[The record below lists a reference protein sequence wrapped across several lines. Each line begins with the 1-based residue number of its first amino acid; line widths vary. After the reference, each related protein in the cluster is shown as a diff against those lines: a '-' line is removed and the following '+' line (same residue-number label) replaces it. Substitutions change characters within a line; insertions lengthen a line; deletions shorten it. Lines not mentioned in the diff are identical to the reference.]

1 MLIADAQRDS
11 RTVYVGG
18 FVGQLVSS
26 IVWFASAVVAQF
38 VDPVTGFWTL
48 AVGGAAIFPL
58 TQALLRMSGRPAS
71 LAPGNPL
78 RGLAIQV
85 AFTVPITLPVA
96 AAAALKQPG
105 WFYPACL
112 VIVGAHYLPFVFLY
126 GMRTFAALAAAL
138 ASAGLA
144 IGMMAPG
151 RVVLGAWVGSA
162 ILFVFAFVLLAAYKW
177 ESSLEAS
184 THRELKMGQVMTDPQ

>member
-26 IVWFASAVVAQF
+26 IVWFASAVVAEF

-48 AVGGAAIFPL
+48 AVGGATIFPL
-58 TQALLRMSGRPAS
+58 TQALLRMSGRPTS

-78 RGLAIQV
+78 RRPGDTGCVYRADH
-85 AFTVPITLPVA
+85 PPRGRP
-96 AAAALKQPG
+96 AALNQRG

-112 VIVGAHYLPFVFLY
+112 IIVGAHYLPFVFLY
-126 GMRTFAALAAAL
+126 GMRTFAGLAAAL
-138 ASAGLA
+138 TSAGFA
-144 IGMMAPG
+144 IGMLAPG
-151 RVVLGAWVGSA
+151 RVVLGGWVGGA
-162 ILFVFAFVLLAAYKW
+162 ILFVFAFVLLAAHKW
-177 ESSLEAS
+177 GDALEAATPRNLS
-184 THRELKMGQVMTDPQ
+184 MR